1 MQQEEQGLVLLQDK
15 QGLVLLQEEQ
25 GLVLLREEQGLV
37 LLLDVQVRAVPARR
51 LVGRWGLALGQQ
63 LTVEG
68 WGGGGG

>member
-1 MQQEEQGLVLLQDK
+1 MQQED

-25 GLVLLREEQGLV
+25 GSVLLQ
-37 LLLDVQVRAVPARR
+37 DVQVRAVTARR